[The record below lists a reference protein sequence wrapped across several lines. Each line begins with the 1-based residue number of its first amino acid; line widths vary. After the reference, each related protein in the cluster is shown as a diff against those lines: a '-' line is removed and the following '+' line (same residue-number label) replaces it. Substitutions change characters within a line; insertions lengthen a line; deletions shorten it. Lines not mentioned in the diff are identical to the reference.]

1 MIATDDDWGLQLSV
15 AHHLVKGEAEPVAV
29 AEAVNEGWNTFEIA
43 LNPPEIVVSLNG
55 LVVNRFTAA
64 DPARVDLGRGFV
76 GLQNHGPEDVV
87 VFRRVEVSPG

>member
-1 MIATDDDWGLQLSV
+1 LIERRSPFAFFPRERELAGPKGWG
-15 AHHLVKGEAEPVAV
+15 AV

-43 LNPPEIVVSLNG
+43 LDPPENVVSLNG

-76 GLQNHGPEDVV
+76 GLQNHGPGDVV
-87 VFRRVEVSPG
+87 VFRRVQVSPD